1 MALFG
6 LGRKKT
12 EANSGC
18 CAGAPEATAQAKPSE
33 QRGGI
38 RVLGGGCARC
48 HELESNARA
57 AVAQLGLADEVQ
69 LITDFSVIA
78 AYGVMSLPALVVDE
92 RVVACGKVLKA
103 DEIAAILTRERSR

>member
-6 LGRKKT
+6 LGRKKD

-48 HELESNARA
+48 HELA

-69 LITDFSVIA
+69 LTTDFSVIA
-78 AYGVMSLPALVVDE
+78 SYGVMSLPALVVDE
-92 RVVACGKVLKA
+92 RVVACGKVLKT